1 MRRTLFAA
9 CLALSIALLAAT
21 TGCGANTQPASV
33 TSGTIRLSVDNPPD
47 NARGDVERKFADL
60 VAQKT
65 GGRLKVQI
73 YYNGSLGGQEAT
85 AIKSVQQGGAE
96 MAIVGT
102 ANFVGID
109 KRWNLFDMP
118 FLFSGP
124 DGLYKYMSSPAYQ
137 KLVDETSKNDG
148 LHYIFPFYDGWRQ
161 LVTAKKPVQDLA
173 GEQSLKLRTTAS
185 QVEIAYD
192 RAFGANPTSVAWNET
207 YVGLKQGLVD
217 GLMIGYTDLTDFK
230 MGDAVKYGTTLNV
243 APELVTAFMR
253 QKYFESLAPDLQKA
267 VTDAGKETD
276 LFAQTSHTQAEAASR
291 QALQSQGMQIFDPP
305 AEVRAQWVTAAQS
318 VYPQF
323 TSILTPEEAAA
334 IKSAG

>member
-1 MRRTLFAA
+1 MRRRISVS
-9 CLALSIALLAAT
+9 LALAIALLAA
-21 TGCGANTQPASV
+21 GCGADAHPGST
-33 TSGTIRLSVDNPPD
+33 TSGTIRLSVDNPPG
-47 NARGDVERKFADL
+47 NARADVEQKFADL

-85 AIKSVQQGGAE
+85 AIQSVQAGGAE

-137 KLVDETSKNDG
+137 KLVDETSKRDG

-161 LVTAKKPVQDLA
+161 LVTTKQPVQDIA
-173 GEQSLKLRTTAS
+173 AEQGLKLRTTAS
-185 QVEIAYD
+185 PIEIAYD
-192 RAFGANPTSVAWNET
+192 RAFGAKPTSVAWNET

-217 GLMIGYTDLTDFK
+217 GMMIGYTDLTDFK

-253 QKYFESLAPDLQKA
+253 QKYFDSLAPDLQKA
-267 VTDAGKETD
+267 VTDAGREAD
-276 LFAQTSHTQAEAASR
+276 LFAQRSHTQAEADSR
-291 QALQSQGMQIFDPP
+291 AALQSLGMQIQDPSP
-305 AEVRAQWVTAAQS
+305 TARGQWVAAAQS

-323 TSILTPEEAAA
+323 TDVLTSEEVSS

>member
-1 MRRTLFAA
+1 MRRPLFAA
-9 CLALSIALLAAT
+9 GLTLSIALLAAT
-21 TGCGANTQPASV
+21 AGCGAGTHPGS
-33 TSGTIRLSVDNPPD
+33 TKGGTIRLSVDNPPD

-85 AIKSVQQGGAE
+85 AIKSVQAGGAE

-124 DGLYKYMSSPAYQ
+124 DGLYKYMASPAYQ
-137 KLVDETSKNDG
+137 KLVDQTSKSDG

-161 LVTAKKPVQDLA
+161 LVTTKQRVQNITSEH
-173 GEQSLKLRTTAS
+173 GLKLRTTAS

-192 RAFGANPTSVAWNET
+192 RAFGAKPTSVAWNET

-253 QKYFESLAPDLQKA
+253 QKYFDSLAPDLQKA

-276 LFAQTSHTQAEAASR
+276 LFAQTSHTQAETAAR
-291 QALQSQGMQIFDPP
+291 TTLQSLGMQIYDPP
-305 AEVRAQWVTAAQS
+305 ADARAQWVTAAQS

-323 TSILTPEEAAA
+323 TNILTAEETAT

>member
-1 MRRTLFAA
+1 MRRLRFPA
-9 CLALSIALLAAT
+9 CLTLSIALIAAT
-21 TGCGANTQPASV
+21 AGCGFGGQPASV
-33 TSGTIRLSVDNPPD
+33 ESGTIRLSVDNPPD

-85 AIKSVQQGGAE
+85 AIQSVKAGGAE

-124 DGLYKYMSSPAYQ
+124 DGLYKYMASSAYQ
-137 KLVDETSKNDG
+137 QLVDETSKTDD

-161 LVTAKKPVQDLA
+161 LVTAKQPVRDLA
-173 GEQSLKLRTTAS
+173 AEQGLKLRTTGS
-185 QVEIAYD
+185 PVEIAYD
-192 RAFGANPTSVAWNET
+192 QAFGAKPTSVAWNET

-253 QKYFESLAPDLQKA
+253 QKYFDSLAPDLQKA

-276 LFAQTSHTQAEAASR
+276 LFAQTSHAQAEAASR
-291 QALQSQGMQIFDPP
+291 AALQGQGMQIYDAPP
-305 AEVRAQWVTAAQS
+305 SVRSQWAAAAQS
-318 VYPQF
+318 VYPKF
-323 TSILTPEEAAA
+323 TDVLTPEEADA
-334 IKSAG
+334 IRSAG